1 MSGNDRC
8 HYLLFRIRFL
18 SSQRTHNFFGISI
31 SPFLPVLY
39 FNNLCN
45 NCHSDLCRC
54 LRSDIQTDRCIH
66 CIQHLLIHAFFRQTL
81 FYQCC
86 SSAASDHTDIG
97 MLFCSYFLQTDLV
110 IPVSSRQDHKIRIRT
125 SLYLVQCF
133 FEWFT
138 DNLWRPGHSCMIRI
152 HRTIFQYNYLTV
164 HHHCHFNHRNRHMT
178 GTTDHNL
185 FFLSQCIAEYFLISN
200 IGDSTFC
207 NILYLI
213 CISMKITIFP
223 AFPDNFSIYDQCLF
237 RNVSAA
243 QQSKHPAFCLSFTF
257 LNRFH

>member
-1 MSGNDRC
+1 MADSCLFSLSCCHKSGNLDDSCFHTSTADRPNAAAISVYQHFGSQPLWCGTMSGNDRC

-97 MLFCSYFLQTDLV
+97 MLFCGYFLQTDLV

-125 SLYLVQCF
+125 SRYLVQCF
-133 FEWFT
+133 FEWFA
-138 DNLWRPGHSCMIRI
+138 DNL
-152 HRTIFQYNYLTV
+152 
-164 HHHCHFNHRNRHMT
+164 
-178 GTTDHNL
+178 
-185 FFLSQCIAEYFLISN
+185 
-200 IGDSTFC
+200 
-207 NILYLI
+207 
-213 CISMKITIFP
+213 
-223 AFPDNFSIYDQCLF
+223 
-237 RNVSAA
+237 
-243 QQSKHPAFCLSFTF
+243 
-257 LNRFH
+257 